1 LRTKIQSEIAIR
13 KPVRRRRSLMEISV
27 ALAEQI
33 MTSDGGSFYERRKE
47 TRKEIRNSFFKGKKL
62 NFAQRTNQIYFQR
75 LLASEFVAKELE

>member
-47 TRKEIRNSFFKGKKL
+47 TRKEIRNSFVKGKKL